1 MLTPAPD
8 THASQERQTG
18 VGTANAEKAPGG
30 IRRGL
35 LDGYGE
41 LGRPERRRLDPAAI

>member
-8 THASQERQTG
+8 TH
-18 VGTANAEKAPGG
+18 VPANAEKAPGG

-35 LDGYGE
+35 LDGCGE